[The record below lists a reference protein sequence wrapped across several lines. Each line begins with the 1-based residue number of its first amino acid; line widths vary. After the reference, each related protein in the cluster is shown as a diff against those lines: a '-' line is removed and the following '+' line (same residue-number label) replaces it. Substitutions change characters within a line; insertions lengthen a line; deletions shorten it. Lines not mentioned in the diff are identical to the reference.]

1 VTDHGLEAP
10 AGAADFSH
18 NHGFFLDFWFQPE
31 DGGGAFLNLNLGHHC
46 MDIAK
51 SMPERAVRMKVRT
64 LSQVMEGRA
73 FNLLRL
79 KYAEGLTDAQIGQ
92 RVGLPC
98 RQVQRLRVAA
108 EQHVGRMKL
117 ELDLVI
123 DLDDPPPEAGF

>member
-1 VTDHGLEAP
+1 
-10 AGAADFSH
+10 
-18 NHGFFLDFWFQPE
+18 
-31 DGGGAFLNLNLGHHC
+31 

-64 LSQVMEGRA
+64 LTQVMEGRA

>member
-1 VTDHGLEAP
+1 VADQGFP
-10 AGAADFSH
+10 AATRTPNLGH
-18 NHGFFLDFWFQPE
+18 NHLIHTGFRFQPE
-31 DGGGAFLNLNLGHHC
+31 PGVFHVLNLNLGHHC